1 VVNALPFAILLAST
15 ALIVSA
21 LSYFPALALGPLLEH
36 LTMVR

>member
-1 VVNALPFAILLAST
+1 LSFAVLLTST

-36 LTMVR
+36 LTMVH